1 MDSDQ
6 CINGASKDRENAL
19 ANPRVRSIVRVPI
32 ILGDG
37 HKARSEIISFGNLS
51 DHGEHFAVRFEGS
64 DTKAPLV
71 RLHSECITG
80 DALASARCDCGPQL
94 QEALQHLH
102 REGGLLLYLR
112 QEGRGI
118 GLYRKLEAYLLQD
131 QGLDTYAANRA
142 LGHKDDERSY
152 QVAAD
157 MLEALGIQTIRL
169 LSNNPDKQKQLTM
182 AGITVESRIPTGVFV
197 DADNRHYLETK
208 VKHSRHS
215 IDVPPVR
222 KEIP

>member
-1 MDSDQ
+1 MDTDQ

-19 ANPRVRSIVRVPI
+19 AKPRVRSIVRVPI
-32 ILGDG
+32 ILANG
-37 HKARSEIISFGNLS
+37 HKAASEIISFGNLS
-51 DHGEHFAVRFEGS
+51 DNGEHFAVRFERPNA
-64 DTKAPLV
+64 KAPLV

-94 QEALQHLH
+94 QEALQRLH
-102 REGGLLLYLR
+102 TEGGLLLYLR

-131 QGLDTYAANRA
+131 QGLDTFAANRA

-157 MLEALGIQTIRL
+157 MLQALGIQTIRL
-169 LSNNPDKQKQLTM
+169 LSNNPDKQKQLSM

-197 DADNRHYLETK
+197 DTDNRHYLETK

-215 IDVPPVR
+215 IDVPALQ
-222 KEIP
+222 KETP